1 MYKKNKFM
9 IFHYRQRILTEND
22 IPHLM
27 INNTLIEQFTEFNF
41 LGLTVNEF
49 MNWNSHTHKNC

>member
-9 IFHYRQRILTEND
+9 IFHYRQRILTEHD

-27 INNTLIEQFTEFNF
+27 INNTLIEQ
-41 LGLTVNEF
+41 VI
-49 MNWNSHTHKNC
+49 